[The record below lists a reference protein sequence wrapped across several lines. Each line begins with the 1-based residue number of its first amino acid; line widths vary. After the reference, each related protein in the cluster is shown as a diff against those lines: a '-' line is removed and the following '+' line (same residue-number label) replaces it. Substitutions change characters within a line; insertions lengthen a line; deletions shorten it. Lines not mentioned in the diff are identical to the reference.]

1 MSSATDRFKNRIR
14 PVVASRTDDVT
25 SSMQGAAAPEPILPL
40 ALEAKYPSIS
50 EAGTGDLGLQRLKD
64 ELKGLPKVG
73 NFQLRF
79 EEHYK
84 AQIKEA
90 AEQGDITPETLLQG
104 LWEVTH
110 NRPELIE
117 EAISKAKAHHKRRE
131 RASELKVAI
140 TRATKVLEKM
150 QPLL

>member
-14 PVVASRTDDVT
+14 PVVASRTDDVA
-25 SSMQGAAAPEPILPL
+25 SSMQAAAPEPTLPK

-50 EAGTGDLGLQRLKD
+50 EAGTGDLGLQKLRD
-64 ELKGLPKVG
+64 ELKALPKVG

-90 AEQGDITPETLLQG
+90 ADHGDITPETLLQG
-104 LWEVTH
+104 LWEVAQS
-110 NRPELIE
+110 RPGLIE
-117 EAISKAKAHHKRRE
+117 DAIAEAKAHHKRRE

-140 TRATKVLEKM
+140 TRATKVLEKI